1 MISIV
6 RPFFSKDSQ
15 SYIYITN
22 NRCACRYNDA
32 TETLPF
38 FWRKARFWQCASLTL
53 QFLEQR
59 NQLKILQD
67 QQKKLEQ
74 QQGRKMYGN
83 SRTTTTTTTPYPEE
97 EKGEES
103 VIEYDYYYY
112 DYDEST
118 EHGNFYSND
127 EYDPNQPTRIIDP
140 TNAKPPLLP
149 ISPPV
154 KTPINSTDN
163 KYRQ

>member
-1 MISIV
+1 M
-6 RPFFSKDSQ
+6 R
-15 SYIYITN
+15 
-22 NRCACRYNDA
+22 ACRYNDA
-32 TETLPF
+32 TETLQF
-38 FWRKARFWQCASLTL
+38 SWGRLGAVVTVREFLKARLTL

-74 QQGRKMYGN
+74 QQGRKTYGN

-154 KTPINSTDN
+154 KTPINSTD